1 MRPSS
6 QNVSVSMRASAVAIE
21 FPRAND
27 DWAYQSFTVVA
38 ILMVLATLWVF

>member
-6 QNVSVSMRASAVAIE
+6 QSSSVTMRASAVAIE